1 MLPFKTIPVLFLSL
15 MVHVAFSQADNYQK
29 HKNDKQTEVS
39 DKEMRFVIAFKS
51 HFDIGYSSLARDV
64 VHEYRTTMI
73 DRALD
78 IIDENQKASPG
89 ERFTWTVPGWPAA
102 QMLWDRQ
109 DPQRRERIVKAI
121 QKGNLAIH
129 ALPFTLHT
137 ATSELEELV
146 RGLSYS
152 SSVARQF
159 DLPLPTDAKETDVP
173 AHSWIM
179 PTLMK
184 HAGITFYHLGA
195 NPTNQFVKLP
205 ELFWWEGPDGS
216 RVLTMFAKGYA
227 GGIFPPDDWKFK
239 TWLTLVHA
247 GDNAGPPSAAEV
259 KTIIQEIKTK
269 FPKSKILVGRM
280 ADFAHLIMEEKPELP
295 VVRGDM
301 SDSWIHG
308 PMSMPQEVKV
318 SRRIKALQPA
328 LEVLSTQSTLW
339 GIQHFSLANDSKM
352 MYENGL
358 RFSEHTWGLANQ
370 HFIPG
375 QVRDKWYKN
384 VAAGFDP
391 TYQRMMESWREHGNF
406 VIDAQQIF
414 DTDMDNELQTLAENV
429 NAKGR
434 RIVVYNPLPWKR
446 GGVVKFAFPFGGKI
460 EASAV
465 KSLDDNKIIPIKMA
479 GEPAEKVFGQ
489 GTLESNR
496 LGEFVAEDV
505 PPYGYKTYVFVE
517 GKLTNSLKGDEGL
530 KTIENQFFKITFDT
544 ERSSL
549 KSIIDKKNNKEM
561 VNTKAN
567 GFGQYL
573 YENYTRA
580 EMEKYLSQYIFNEYK
595 NSHYRITAKSAY
607 LPDDLKHTNY
617 SPKANLFSV
626 DKSETCITGTL
637 YPSTPDAAN
646 YNKHN
651 AALTVTLYNDQ
662 PYIDMQLSV
671 VNKPAT
677 EVPEAGWFCFPFAVN
692 KPSFR
697 LGTLGSVVDP
707 AKDILEGSNF
717 NYIWTNT
724 GIAVLNSSNS
734 GYGLCPLDAPAVALG
749 KTGFDSFQPTWEP
762 REGNVYLN
770 LFNNKWNT
778 NFQSFWGG
786 NITSRVRLWAIDNFT
801 NESLIT
807 PSLEAR
813 IPLLSGMANNDGGKL
828 PVSKSGLTLSRKGVV
843 VTAFGENVDGD
854 GIVLRLWEMTGD
866 ASSVT
871 VTLPEEMKVQR
882 VTPISLRGEKLG
894 APLNNNGNV
903 FEVKMAAYSP
913 KSFLIE

>member
-1 MLPFKTIPVLFLSL
+1 MLYFKTVLVLTILSL
-15 MVHVAFSQADNYQK
+15 TAQAAFSQADNYHKQ
-29 HKNDKQTEVS
+29 KNDKQTEVS
-39 DKEMRFVIAFKS
+39 KKEMQFVIAFKS

-64 VHEYRTTMI
+64 VHEYRSTMI

-78 IIDENQKASPG
+78 IIDENQKASPN

-109 DPQRRERIVKAI
+109 DPSRRERIEKAI
-121 QKGNLAIH
+121 RNGNLAIH

-159 DLPLPTDAKETDVP
+159 NLPLPTDAKETDVP

-195 NPTNQFVKLP
+195 NPTNQFMKLP

-216 RVLTMFAKGYA
+216 RVLTMFSKGYA
-227 GGIFPPDDWKFK
+227 GGTFPPADWKFK

-247 GDNAGPPSAAEV
+247 GDNAGPPSPA
-259 KTIIQEIKTK
+259 EIKTK

-280 ADFAHLIMEEKPELP
+280 SDFARLIMEEKPALP

-318 SRRIKALQPA
+318 TRRIKALQPA
-328 LEVLSTQSTLW
+328 LEVLSTQSRIW
-339 GIQHFSLANDSKM
+339 GIQHFSLANDIRAM
-352 MYENGL
+352 HENGL

-375 QVRDKWYKN
+375 QSGDKGYKN
-384 VAAGFDP
+384 FVTGFDP
-391 TYQRMMESWREHGNF
+391 AYQRMTESWREHGNF
-406 VIDAQQIF
+406 ALHAQQMF
-414 DTDMDNELQTLAENV
+414 DADMDSELQTLAEHV

-446 GGVVKFAFPFGGKI
+446 GGAVKFVFPFGGKI
-460 EASAV
+460 ESPMV
-465 KSLDDNKIIPIKMA
+465 KPLDGDKITPVKIA

-496 LGEFVAEDV
+496 IGEFVAEDV
-505 PPYGYKTYVFVE
+505 PPYGYRTYVFVE
-517 GKLTNSLKGDEGL
+517 GQPAADLKGDEAL
-530 KTIENQFFKITFDT
+530 KTIENQFFKVTFDA
-544 ERSSL
+544 ERSCI

-561 VNTKAN
+561 VNAKSVH

-580 EMEKYLSQYIFNEYK
+580 EMEKYLSQYVFNEYK

-607 LPDDLKHTNY
+607 LPKDLKHVSYT
-617 SPKANLFSV
+617 PKANLFAI
-626 DKSETCITGTL
+626 DKSAACITGTL
-637 YPSTPDAAN
+637 YPPTPDAEN

-651 AALTVTLYNDQ
+651 AALTATLYDNQ
-662 PYIDMQLSV
+662 PYIDVQLSV
-671 VNKPAT
+671 VNKPAS
-677 EVPEAGWFCFPFAVN
+677 EVPEAGWFCFPFAVD

-697 LGTLGSVVDP
+697 LGTLGSVIDP
-707 AKDILEGSNF
+707 AKDMLEGSNF
-717 NYIWTNT
+717 NYIWPNT
-724 GIAVLNSSNS
+724 GIALLNSMNA
-734 GYGLCPLDAPAVALG
+734 GYGLCPLDAPAAALG
-749 KTGFDSFQPTWEP
+749 KTGFDSFQPTWEQ

-770 LFNNKWNT
+770 LFNNKWNI

-786 NITSRVRLWAIDNFT
+786 NLTSRVRLWAIDKFS
-801 NESLIT
+801 NEALIT

-813 IPLLSGMANNDGGKL
+813 MPLLSGLANNVGGKL
-828 PVSKSGLTLSRKGVV
+828 SVSKSGLTLSRKGIA
-843 VTAFGENVDGD
+843 VTAFGENED
-854 GIVLRLWEMTGD
+854 GIVLRLWEMTGE

-871 VTLPEEMKVQR
+871 VTLPQEMKAQR
-882 VTPISLRGEKLG
+882 ATPISLRGEKTEP
-894 APLNNNGNV
+894 PLRINGNV
-903 FEVKMAAYSP
+903 FEVKIDAYSP